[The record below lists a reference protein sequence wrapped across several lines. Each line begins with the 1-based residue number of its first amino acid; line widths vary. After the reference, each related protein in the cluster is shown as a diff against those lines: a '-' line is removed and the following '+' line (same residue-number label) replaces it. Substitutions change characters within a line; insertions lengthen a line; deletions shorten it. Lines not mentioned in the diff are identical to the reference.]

1 VKTTSA
7 VDLAGS
13 RAVVTGGLGF
23 IGSNLVHTLVGAN
36 VHVAV
41 IDALVPDHGGSR
53 CNLNGLEVE
62 VMEADIADPLVADL
76 VRDADIVFNV
86 AGQVNH
92 LASMRDPLGDL
103 HLNAMCHA
111 SFLETLRVV
120 NPTAR
125 VVHTSTRQVYG
136 RASTFPVTETHHA
149 QPVDINGVAKW
160 AGEQLHLVHHRA
172 YGLPA
177 TALRLTNIYGPRQ
190 RLTSNELGVLPVFVR
205 RALLD
210 ETIQIYGDGQQR
222 RDVLYVDDVVD
233 ALIASTCDAAV
244 GQVLNVGAPDDF
256 SLIEIANTIVAAAG
270 GTNHPVL
277 TPWPSEHRA
286 IDIGSFHTDGT
297 KIHDLT
303 GWAARVSLEQGV
315 AETIAFYREHPWYLS
330 ST

>member
-1 VKTTSA
+1 VVVRA
-7 VDLAGS
+7 DDLAGT
-13 RAVVTGGLGF
+13 RCVVTGGLGF
-23 IGSNLVHTLVGAN
+23 IGSNLVHRLTAAGAT
-36 VHVAV
+36 VSVV
-41 IDALVPDHGGSR
+41 DALVPDHGGNR
-53 CNLNGLEVE
+53 CNLNGLDIDVL
-62 VMEADIADPLVADL
+62 EADIGDQAVAEL
-76 VRDADIVFNV
+76 VRDADLVFNV

-92 LASMRDPLGDL
+92 LASMRDPLKDL
-103 HLNAMCHA
+103 HLNAISQA
-111 SFLETLRVV
+111 AFLETLRSV
-120 NPTAR
+120 NPSVR
-125 VVHTSTRQVYG
+125 VVQTSTRQVYG

-149 QPVDINGVAKW
+149 QPVDVNGVAKW
-160 AGEQLHLVHHRA
+160 AGEQLHLVHHKA

-233 ALIASTCDAAV
+233 ALIASSCDAAV
-244 GQVLNVGAPDDF
+244 GEILNVGAPDDY
-256 SLIEIANTIVAAAG
+256 SLIEIANTIVTAAG
-270 GTNHPVL
+270 GTNQPTL

-297 KIHDLT
+297 KIHALT
-303 GWAARVSLEQGV
+303 GWVANVSLEQGV
-315 AETIAFYREHPWYLS
+315 AQTIAYYREHPWYLS